1 MKACMEMVHSKS
13 LPLAGWEDGG
23 RKEERWKAR
32 ALGCISLR
40 EHIERK
46 KYSYSLL

>member
-1 MKACMEMVHSKS
+1 MHGNDTQQVLTSGGVGRWRKE
-13 LPLAGWEDGG
+13 GG
-23 RKEERWKAR
+23 RMEGQS
-32 ALGCISLR
+32 LGYISLR